1 MFDLEQ
7 SIKKWK
13 RELAANPAMEEGYIA
28 ELESH
33 LRDRVEEL
41 AGQGVAI
48 EDAFR
53 QVAGAMGETGKIG
66 AEFYKAHT
74 VRRSGRPSW
83 QRPRFMPGLFW
94 NYFKTAARRL
104 RSQKTYS
111 LINILGMAVSLTCVI
126 LMLFHVQEEL
136 GFEKC
141 FSKAERI
148 YRVQTDSQYGS
159 NFRNWATSAPALGPK
174 LAESFPEIEDTARI
188 IRLGESIL
196 VANADSSTPSRFE
209 ETNGVMADASFPTMF
224 DLKFLQGDPRSALST
239 PMKIVLNASL
249 AKKYFPGQNPIGKT
263 LVNESGPEKV
273 IMQVS
278 GVFRDLPRN
287 THLQIDYMM
296 SMTSLPILLEYPE
309 VMNHRTWKLMHS
321 YVLLRPGQSPD
332 WFKDKAPAFM
342 KTFLAEKPGQKE
354 SLRLQPIRSI
364 HLHSKLEGEIKPNS
378 DIVYIYIF
386 SATALLL
393 LLIAGVNFV
402 NLTTAQACRRM
413 KEIGM
418 RKVLGA
424 GRGQLVKQHL
434 GESILT
440 ALVAFVCSLGFLL
453 LSLPLYNRIS
463 EKMLHFRDV
472 MTMHNAL
479 FCLALVLLL
488 GILSG
493 LYPAFIVSGFR
504 IGNTLK
510 SGRLPLPS
518 ASRLRKGLV
527 VFQFAVSIFIILGTL
542 AINRQLLFFR
552 SRDLGFDKD
561 KLIAVNLDETTR
573 HLALDSRQP
582 LKNEILRQRG
592 VSSAALVSQLF
603 GTPFSNERLT
613 PVWVHDRNAL
623 PMLRFLRVDEDFIK
637 TAGLTLVQGK
647 NFQNRTLQ
655 KTAYIISESTQAV
668 LNLKQP
674 LGVKCR
680 SDIHGGEAPIVGV
693 IKDFHFASLQSPIEP
708 LVLEYSPAMTQ
719 FLLVKVSSDHYRE
732 VLEQLRKKFKEI
744 APQTLF
750 RYRFVNDVIDQN
762 YEMENR
768 VFDLFKIFAII
779 AIGIACLGLFGLT
792 ALAAESRVKEI
803 GIRKV
808 LGASSLGIV
817 QLLTSEFLRL
827 VLLGYLI
834 ACPLAYIA
842 IGKWLDNF
850 AYEAG
855 IGAWTFFVS
864 AFLALTFA
872 LLTVGVKALVAARAN
887 PVESLKYE

>member
-1 MFDLEQ
+1 MFDLEKA
-7 SIKKWK
+7 IKEWK
-13 RELAANPAMEEGYIA
+13 QKLAADPAMEEGYIA
-28 ELESH
+28 ELEGH

-41 AGQGVAI
+41 TGQGIGA
-48 EDAFR
+48 EEAFR
-53 QVAGAMGETGKIG
+53 QVVHAMGETGEIG
-66 AEFYKAHT
+66 GEFYKAHT
-74 VRRSGRPSW
+74 VRRSGRPPW
-83 QRPRFMPGLFW
+83 QPPRFMPGLFW

-104 RSQKTYS
+104 RTQKTYS

-174 LAESFPEIEDTARI
+174 LAESFPEIEGTARI

-196 VANADSSTPSRFE
+196 VANADSSTPRRFE

-402 NLTTAQACRRM
+402 NLATAQACRRM

-440 ALVAFVCSLGFLL
+440 TLVAFVCSLGFLL

-527 VFQFAVSIFIILGTL
+527 VFQFAVSTFIILGTL
-542 AINRQLLFFR
+542 TINRQLLFFR

-561 KLIAVNLDETTR
+561 RLIAVNLDETTR
-573 HLALDSRQP
+573 RLAADVRQS

-592 VSSAALVSQLF
+592 VSDAALVSQLF

-613 PVWVHDRNAL
+613 PVWVRDRNTL

-637 TAGLTLVQGK
+637 TAGLTLVQGQ
-647 NFQNRTLQ
+647 NFQNRALQ

-674 LGVKCR
+674 LGIKCR
-680 SDIHGGEAPIVGV
+680 SDIHDGEAPIVGV

-719 FLLVKVSSDHYRE
+719 FLLVKVSGDHYRE

-750 RYRFVNDVIDQN
+750 RYRFVNDVFDQN

-768 VFDLFKIFAII
+768 IFALFKIFSII

-808 LGASSLGIV
+808 LGASNLGIV

-850 AYEAG
+850 AYKAG
-855 IGAWTFFVS
+855 ISAWTFFVS
-864 AFLALTFA
+864 VFLALTFA
-872 LLTVGVKALVAARAN
+872 LLTMGVKALVAARAN
-887 PVESLKYE
+887 PVDSLKYE